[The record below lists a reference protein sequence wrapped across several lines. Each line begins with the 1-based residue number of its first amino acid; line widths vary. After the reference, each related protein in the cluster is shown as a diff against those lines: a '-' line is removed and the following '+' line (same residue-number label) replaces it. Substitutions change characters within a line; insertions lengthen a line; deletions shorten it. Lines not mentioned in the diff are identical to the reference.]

1 MGYLYLFSV
10 VVAVIPKCF
19 LPVKVDVKLANTGFF
34 GKELFKWSRGYFFH
48 QVPGT
53 INKHITGQVS
63 ITRAANTG
71 KTTVNCY
78 NKKMP
83 ECQQRYKNI
92 PTTESYQF
100 SSRVLIVNIGFQC
113 FDTVGWAAKR
123 ASGM

>member
-1 MGYLYLFSV
+1 MFSSSKSR
-10 VVAVIPKCF
+10 I
-19 LPVKVDVKLANTGFF
+19 KLANTGFF
-34 GKELFKWSRGYFFH
+34 GKELFKWSRQYFFH

-100 SSRVLIVNIGFQC
+100 SSRVLIVNIGLQC
-113 FDTVGWAAKR
+113 FDTDGWVAKR
-123 ASGM
+123 ASDM